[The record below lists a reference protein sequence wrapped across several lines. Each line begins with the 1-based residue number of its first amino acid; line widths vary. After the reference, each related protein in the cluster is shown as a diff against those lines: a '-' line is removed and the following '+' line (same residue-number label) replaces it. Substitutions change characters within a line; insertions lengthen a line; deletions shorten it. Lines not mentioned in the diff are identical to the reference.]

1 MKHLSLLRKEYIFS
15 LITPTSMTLWF
26 ISCTSLQAQ
35 ITKEPVDYVNP
46 NMGSFRHLLAPTFPT
61 IHGESS
67 AFDLSPYSERIVYLR
82 PFVSYSYKKRI
93 PPCTYTVYLN
103 EEVISMDYA
112 LSHQSAI
119 FELSKLCLAA
129 KGANMEEAILV
140 EKICGEFI
148 QPFNYR
154 YSEVCGQLI
163 IMSKTTKTLGYIPF
177 K

>member
-82 PFVSYSYKKRI
+82 PFVSYSYKKERI

-119 FELSKLCLAA
+119 FELSKLYLAA
-129 KGANMEEAILV
+129 KGANMEEAITGRENLP
-140 EKICGEFI
+140 ENSSSPSITAI
-148 QPFNYR
+148 RR
-154 YSEVCGQLI
+154 YVAS
-163 IMSKTTKTLGYIPF
+163 
-177 K
+177 